1 MKVRA
6 IMAALCATGLLMGVS
21 AAQAAESVEVLH
33 WWTSGGESKAIGV
46 LKDDMTKQGYTW
58 KDFAV
63 AGGAGA
69 AAMTAL
75 KTQVISGNA
84 PTAAQIKGPLIKEWA
99 DQGVLV
105 NIDSVAKEQDWKKNL
120 PPQIDKIMQADGHYV
135 AAPFSVHR
143 VNWLYINKAALDKA
157 GGKVPTSW
165 DEFFQLADK
174 MKADGIMPIAMGGQP
189 WQDFTVWE
197 DVVLSQGADF
207 YKKSIVDLDQKTLT
221 SPQMVKV
228 FDTVRKLTTYFDSSR
243 TGRDWNL
250 ATAMVINGKAGMQF
264 MGDWAKGEFANA
276 NKKSG
281 VDYVCTAVPGTAKA
295 FTFNVDSFVFFQQKG
310 QKAATPG
317 QLALAKT
324 IMSPDFQKQFSLYKG
339 SIPVRLGVDM
349 SSYDDCAKKSYAD
362 EQGAIKAG
370 GYVPSLAH
378 GMAQGDATAGAM
390 SDVVTKFMNSNQ
402 SSQDAVA
409 ALAKAAKTK

>member
-6 IMAALCATGLLMGVS
+6 IMAALCATGLMMGVS

-84 PTAAQIKGPLIKEWA
+84 PSAAQIKGPLIKEWA

-105 NIDSVAKEQDWKKNL
+105 NIDSVAKSEDWKKNL

-157 GGKVPTSW
+157 GGKAPTTW
-165 DEFFQLADK
+165 DEFFTVADK
-174 MKADGIMPIAMGGQP
+174 MKAAGYQPIAMGGQP

-207 YKKSIVDLDQKTLT
+207 YKKAIVDLDQKTLT

-276 NKKSG
+276 NKKAG
-281 VDYVCTAVPGTAKA
+281 VDYVCTAVPGTEKA
-295 FTFNVDSFVFFQQKG
+295 YTFNVDSFVFFQQKG
-310 QKAATPG
+310 QKSATPG

-362 EQGAIKAG
+362 EQAAIKAG

-390 SDVVTKFMNSNQ
+390 SDVVTKFMNSNE